1 MPKCHVLLV
10 DDDPRVLRS
19 VARVLEF
26 LGHDVERAESVRASL
41 ACLAT
46 MQFDMVV
53 TDLSLRDGSGLEVIE
68 AAGGADARIV
78 ALCDDSD
85 DVLVPDH
92 VARAPRMGNLGD
104 LIAAVRGC

>member
-10 DDDPRVLRS
+10 DDDPHVLRAVS
-19 VARVLEF
+19 RVLEF

-53 TDLSLRDGSGLEVIE
+53 TDLSLRDGSGLQVI
-68 AAGGADARIV
+68 AAADHAAATVV
-78 ALCDDSD
+78 ALCDGSD

-92 VARAPRMGNLGD
+92 VLRAPRTGNLGD

>member
-10 DDDPRVLRS
+10 DHDPRVLRAVS
-19 VARVLEF
+19 RVLEF

-53 TDLSLRDGSGLEVIE
+53 TDLSLRDGSGLQVIE
-68 AAGGADARIV
+68 AADHATVV
-78 ALCDDSD
+78 ALCDGSD

-92 VARAPRMGNLGD
+92 VLRAPRTGNLGD

>member
-10 DDDPRVLRS
+10 DDDPRVLCAI
-19 VARVLEF
+19 ARVLEF
-26 LGHDVERAESVRASL
+26 LGHDVERADSVRASL
-41 ACLAT
+41 ACLRT

-53 TDLSLRDGSGLEVIE
+53 TDLSLRDGSGLEVI
-68 AAGGADARIV
+68 DAVGLARTQMV
-78 ALCDDSD
+78 ALCDGTE

-92 VARAPRMGNLGD
+92 VRRAPKTGNLGD